1 MHLNLSST
9 TYLLGMKKGK
19 FDFQFDCLQFLI
31 SNFHLFSMNT
41 SRQLQLFECLI
52 KLANKDMNP
61 SFLEFVEESKY
72 IALKCVHHLKPF
84 GYMLSI
90 EKFQS
95 YDKIKI
101 LKQLWSS
108 HATNPKALSV
118 ITYICLGYDIY
129 EPKIWNNVLRQMV
142 ALHMADELNSIIN
155 KISVKPEIV
164 HSDGIVTALNYLI
177 RLPFKNMG
185 KMRTDEQD
193 EALTKALF
201 ILQSCPVKHKLNF
214 VDLVETCIAMKQFH
228 FGAVILALS
237 RDELKPQI
245 KKVIKSIHGRFEGSY
260 FKGNLF
266 HSFYSC

>member
-1 MHLNLSST
+1 
-9 TYLLGMKKGK
+9 
-19 FDFQFDCLQFLI
+19 
-31 SNFHLFSMNT
+31 MNT

-61 SFLEFVEESKY
+61 TFLEFVEESKY

-101 LKQLWSS
+101 LKQIWSS

-155 KISVKPEIV
+155 KISVKSEIV
-164 HSDGIVTALNYLI
+164 HSDGIVAAFNYLI

-185 KMRTDEQD
+185 KLRTDEQD
-193 EALTKALF
+193 EALSKALF

-214 VDLVETCIAMKQFH
+214 VDLVETCIAMKQYH

-237 RDELKPQI
+237 RDELKAQI
-245 KKVIKSIHGRFEGSY
+245 KKVSQNAIMQPLNGS
-260 FKGNLF
+260 KLIIL
-266 HSFYSC
+266 